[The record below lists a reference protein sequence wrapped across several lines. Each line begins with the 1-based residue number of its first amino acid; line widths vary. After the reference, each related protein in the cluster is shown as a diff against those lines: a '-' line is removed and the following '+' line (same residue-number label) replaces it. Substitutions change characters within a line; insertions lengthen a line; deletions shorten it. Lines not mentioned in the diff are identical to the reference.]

1 MGKYTIELSEK
12 AEKDMDFMKMALE
25 VDNKTAVIKKALGTL
40 NFLLKEHMNGSKII
54 IENEKTKTRRE
65 IVVI

>member
-1 MGKYTIELSEK
+1 
-12 AEKDMDFMKMALE
+12 MDFMKMALE